1 MYVKP
6 LETRVCIRELKW
18 ENTPRNTL
26 IIFRQEGNLL
36 HFEIMIQNISLFCAK
51 WHSFPD
57 ALCFSCNTFF
67 KTLVLKIKYPTC

>member
-6 LETRVCIRELKW
+6 LETRVCIRELMW

-36 HFEIMIQNISLFCAK
+36 HFEIMIQNISFILRKMAFI
-51 WHSFPD
+51 S
-57 ALCFSCNTFF
+57 
-67 KTLVLKIKYPTC
+67 